1 MSDRPI
7 TPGISTWNR
16 PPCPISGACA
26 WPTSVKAQQKTPKQT
41 TRSGRF
47 FKRSPLAVAITPN
60 STVYHR
66 GVGGWHP
73 AAKRCY
79 RDGNRL
85 PIVSCGVQRASM
97 KRRLSLSIRRDG
109 PTMSNTQQAKANSE
123 RPIRP
128 GGVLVNF
135 PTPRFDPSESPCK
148 EFSLPYSGETQWD
161 DQSFL
166 TPSGITG
173 SESDAVPS
181 PVRSND
187 ASSENPDPVPVQLN
201 SAPADVQPD
210 SQQPD
215 ESLVSPVAPVQPKR
229 NWLERWLFP
238 DTSDQDKRGGDRK
251 PAPGL
256 IAHFWTGGPPKSQ
269 PVRDISATGL
279 YVVTEER
286 WYLGTQIRITL
297 TKMLDGCIE
306 TRPVNHCDGNRGP
319 LGRRRCRSRVRSER
333 WRKNRTARASS
344 FGGGGRRATRPI
356 CRAVR
361 CDD

>member
-1 MSDRPI
+1 
-7 TPGISTWNR
+7 
-16 PPCPISGACA
+16 
-26 WPTSVKAQQKTPKQT
+26 
-41 TRSGRF
+41 
-47 FKRSPLAVAITPN
+47 
-60 STVYHR
+60 
-66 GVGGWHP
+66 
-73 AAKRCY
+73 
-79 RDGNRL
+79 
-85 PIVSCGVQRASM
+85 
-97 KRRLSLSIRRDG
+97 
-109 PTMSNTQQAKANSE
+109 MSNTQQAKANSE

-135 PTPRFDPSESPCK
+135 PTPRFDPSESPCN

-166 TPSGITG
+166 RPRGITG

-181 PVRSND
+181 PVLSND
-187 ASSENPDPVPVQLN
+187 ASSENPDPVPVQQN

-215 ESLVSPVAPVQPKR
+215 ESLVPPVAPVPQKR
-229 NWLERWLFP
+229 SWLERWLFP
-238 DTSDQDKRGGDRK
+238 DTSEQDKRGGDRK

-297 TKMLDGCIE
+297 TKMLEDASKPGRSITVMATAVRWGDDGVGLE
-306 TRPVNHCDGNRGP
+306 FVRNDGEKTRHQEP
-319 LGRRRCRSRVRSER
+319 LPSEGADAEQLGQFVEQFGATTNLGA
-333 WRKNRTARASS
+333 KNRRKPK
-344 FGGGGRRATRPI
+344 R
-356 CRAVR
+356 
-361 CDD
+361 